1 MIGEPPS
8 TNGTHPDA
16 SSSRLRA
23 DHVRLAYDE
32 HVVVEELDLAI
43 PDGEITV
50 IVGPN
55 ACGKST
61 LLRALARL
69 LKPSSGEVILDGE
82 MIHRL
87 PTKEV
92 ARRLGLL
99 PQTPIAPQGILVVDL
114 VARGRTPHQRLF
126 QQWSDDDERAV
137 RAALT
142 ATDTMDLADRPVDE
156 LSGGQRQRVWIAMA
170 LAQETGLLLLDEP
183 TTFLDIAHQVEILD
197 LVDRLNHEEGRT
209 VVLVLHDLNLA
220 CRYAHHLV
228 AMVDGRIH
236 SVGAPEEIITNETVE
251 AVFGLPCLVVPDPLS
266 GTPMI
271 VPHDTRSSVRA
282 DETETEAP

>member
-1 MIGEPPS
+1 M
-8 TNGTHPDA
+8 
-16 SSSRLRA
+16 
-23 DHVRLAYDE
+23 RLAYDE